1 MLNDFLLIVKKY
13 LFDLLLFGNDDDHF
27 LLRCSATDLNKEPTA
42 LPCAQMEVASA
53 VSATLVR

>member
-1 MLNDFLLIVKKY
+1 MKKY